1 MSKEIHF
8 YCVGDYFVLN
18 HIMAFT
24 YVSFQECLHKEIEQ
38 FDTTQLSCLS
48 TDLITKYGYHIFIH
62 PYKGEVFEI
71 TLGDCA
77 NTTKEIRPAHNLEK
91 MLIAGAFDTETTQCV
106 FRER

>member
-8 YCVGDYFVLN
+8 YCAGDTFILN
-18 HIMAFT
+18 YIMAFT
-24 YVSFQECLHKEIEQ
+24 YVSFQNAINEGIEQ
-38 FDTTQLSCLS
+38 FATTQLSCLS
-48 TDLITKYGYHIFIH
+48 TDLITKYDYRIFIH
-62 PYKGEVFEI
+62 PYKGETFEI